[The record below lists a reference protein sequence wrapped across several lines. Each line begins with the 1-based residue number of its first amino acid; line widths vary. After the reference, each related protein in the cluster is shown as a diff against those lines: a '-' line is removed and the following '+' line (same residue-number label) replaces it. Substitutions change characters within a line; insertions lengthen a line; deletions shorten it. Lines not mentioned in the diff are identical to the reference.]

1 MQSTPLELEAIQK
14 HITIN
19 LFWMQVAG
27 GEDNICNNEIEII
40 DKSCK
45 AFGTDGKKEK
55 PKTQQDT
62 LVWWQF

>member
-1 MQSTPLELEAIQK
+1 MQSTPLEAIQK

-27 GEDNICNNEIEII
+27 VGDNICNNEIEII
-40 DKSCK
+40 DKTGK

-55 PKTQQDT
+55 PKTQDT
-62 LVWWQF
+62 LVWWQL